1 MLLFRSDDEKEGLA
15 ALLRRLAPSAYRP
28 YDNRRAVEPPAGVE
42 PHAERRG
49 RPAVGAVRRAL
60 REVFSRPLGLH
71 DRRKPEVKGLYGP
84 HPNSPPGST
93 TGCKRRMDL
102 FFWQGAYRLL
112 VDETRIDGATDSYL
126 RRALAVTQPLHGVEE
141 AEKEKH
147 KRYPDSPAPMEF
159 KPVAVGTQ
167 IELGASAREVI
178 GMLAKRAA
186 ARTSTGLT
194 PTSAAVARE
203 TRIIMGSWVLGLCA
217 PKRRRSRRARAGR
230 SSRCR

>member
-1 MLLFRSDDEKEGLA
+1 MRSSTAERNDAHKELHRALA
-15 ALLRRLAPSAYRP
+15 AACM
-28 YDNRRAVEPPAGVE
+28 RA
-42 PHAERRG
+42 
-49 RPAVGAVRRAL
+49 
-60 REVFSRPLGLH
+60 GLQWLP
-71 DRRKPEVKGLYGP
+71 KVKGLCGP

-93 TGCKRRMDL
+93 AGCERRMDL
-102 FFWQGAYRLL
+102 FIWQGAYRLL
-112 VDETRIDGATDSYL
+112 VDGTRIDGATDSYL
-126 RRALAVTQPLHGVEE
+126 RRALAVSQPLHGVEE

-186 ARTSTGLT
+186 ARTSAGLT

-203 TRIIMGSWVLGLCA
+203 TRVIMGELGVGVMRAQA
-217 PKRRRSRRARAGR
+217 PEAAGQLPTDEEVQGAMLT
-230 SSRCR
+230 